1 MDAMERIAKLKKS
14 LAEQERTGTPAASQ
28 SSAQISAKDRIT
40 LAKEKI
46 KEKATSGANLSG
58 EAWTRATPAQTK
70 VPEKVN
76 SGFLDRAGDT
86 LRGTV
91 DRQVEGYTRGLEK
104 LTEGLGKAGSWMQNK
119 KEEKQAEQD
128 KQYLD
133 KYQKDLDDALAA
145 GNEKAA
151 KTAQLRIKQVQQ
163 RLKTNGDMGDY
174 YDQVNAEAVRKLD
187 AYGDQKGAESQA
199 AFQRAKDGT
208 GVLGGLAVDAG
219 SALADV
225 LGDAAANR
233 LIPGLGTAGRVM
245 RTFGHASEAAEE
257 KGVGLGTQMLYGAGI
272 AGIGEG
278 VNRLFS
284 GNPILEKATGKGAL
298 DDMLLPNLGKSL
310 PGRMVKSGLGE
321 GIEEGTEDILDAMY
335 QKAVFG
341 EKADPFSWKETGRD
355 ALIGGIVGGLTGLS
369 KPRLTDENGNWY
381 DANGKK
387 NSDSDI
393 EQTDMENAAFESK
406 AVPDHLGAVALLQ
419 KNLGEVS
426 SMQPVAVVTGQEVPK
441 TGVATERVMTFLKN
455 IGGKVE
461 RPGFGDV
468 LFSKSKVKN
477 SLLGHGFGEAKVELM
492 AGVPGVIR
500 DGKQIGFTANWK
512 GRGYD
517 SYVFAAPVQYRG
529 EPVYVT
535 AIVIRDS
542 ANRYYLHEAVD
553 QNGNMIFGQNKS
565 PDTASDGPAA
575 VPQDTVAGSE
585 LSENSVPQIQGRN
598 NGEIAEPNQQNGT
611 EPTGKPDI
619 TPKLT
624 DVQEPPAGREPTV
637 VDLRRQAE
645 GVGPNTVPQRPRKQN
660 RNAMDTLGI
669 HPVDDLADYSD
680 TEYLRGSDEA
690 KKKTSRA
697 RRQAEAR
704 LQPTRGEKKFAKG
717 IANGDYTVDDIP
729 ASMSRATVTELAD
742 YYTAEN
748 SFKNTDGVQ
757 ERGREIREETERL
770 AAEMFHDEDSFRPIS
785 MLKMN
790 ERTPERVMRNIF
802 GDRRGEQINE
812 MYIYPVQQNEAEK
825 VRFIQRQLDDVRTF
839 EDSTGNR
846 STLTREERSIVQQ
859 IMEDRFVG
867 ETIASMEMREGIRNA
882 AENIRR
888 GKDPLDA
895 AREFSLN
902 AEERGLAQQYARWTE
917 NQERLRSG
925 EFDSIKINNA
935 VQEFAKKYDLFY
947 DAVNDFLT
955 AHGYGTIGF
964 IKGYAPHMQGADT
977 QNKLLSALR
986 SMGVTTDASNLPTSI
1001 SGLTAD
1007 YKPGKRWNPHFQQ
1020 RLGEKTDYDVYQGF
1034 ESYVSYLGDIFYHT
1048 DDIARLRGISRY
1060 LRKTYG
1066 PEEINNAIDH
1076 AESLQNA
1083 DLETQTEALK
1093 SLGKISDGTKLS
1105 YQDARKLLDEYI
1117 NEQYKDITRVSKYGE
1132 FVKYIDNYANLLAG
1146 KQSMADRGMEYMAGR
1161 TSLNAGNKLVAA
1173 FGRAQVAGNVSS
1185 VLNQSAQL
1193 SQILAEVDGKYIAQA
1208 AADLA
1213 KGTGGKL
1220 WNIKKSDL
1228 FDQSDLLTGKKGIEY
1243 LTADDSKFDRM
1254 VSAMFKPADIMD
1266 SMVSALALQSKYN
1279 QLMAEGKP
1287 SEVAMLEADRW
1298 ATQVMASRMKGSRPM
1313 AFESKNVVN
1322 QMLHMFQVEALNSWE
1337 HLSQDLPY
1345 KYRGIKEIYGKKAAS
1360 RAVATVIT
1368 KGLVSAFLLNRVA
1381 EAAYGGTPAP
1391 FDVLGYIA
1399 NFVSSGMGL
1408 TTNEAL
1414 KKLVNVVWEKVFGEN
1429 LLDDEQEKKPFDWG
1443 DAVADTSWNVMNDIP
1458 FVRNGMGLLGLGDQ
1472 TMPFTNMAEAAK
1484 GVGQA
1489 LTAEERSAGE
1499 IGGSLLELGSTILP
1513 GGRQLQK
1520 TAQGVGTM
1528 LQGGRTYG
1536 YGDKKRLQYP
1546 VEQTPGNWVQAVLF
1560 GNSGLD
1566 ETREFYASGDSGL
1579 TAKQTRTV
1587 ESMAERGIQRTV
1599 AYNIILKIR
1608 DQENTTEKL
1617 QVIAESLLPDSEKLN
1632 LCYDVVAD
1640 SNDTWPDKLKKLMD
1654 SGMTWNQAAETYE
1667 EYLSLKN
1674 NADMSAGEQATRFA
1688 AWADRSGASSEQA
1701 SVITDTL
1708 KFYSQVPAEA
1718 GRYTTMTE
1726 AGLSSDKAEGLAMRI
1741 SQLQPEAGKDT
1752 VSNLQRYEAVISDKS
1767 LSETEQ
1773 LSALESMMEDTEF
1786 EKLEIAYAAGVAPGQ
1801 YVEFKR
1807 ATEGLVADK
1816 VNGKTVPGSKKEK
1829 VMATINGMQIT
1840 NSQKTALYYA
1850 AGYKESTL
1858 DDAPWYGMPDTVQTG
1873 RAWDDIM
1880 PRLSGEVEMPRLSAQ
1895 DRIDDIMPKLVK

>member
-1 MDAMERIAKLKKS
+1 MKLVVTNNSTGEKYTSGLENNQKKKFVLS
-14 LAEQERTGTPAASQ
+14 VKQPGTQKASPAAAPKVST
-28 SSAQISAKDRIT
+28 D
-40 LAKEKI
+40 
-46 KEKATSGANLSG
+46 LSG

-70 VPEKVN
+70 VPAVKDTSGYGGGGGRDGANQAVNTSENGQRQFSAGKLALGVLQQGADKPVTGLTHTVANYVEKPLLTAAGTVLGVGDQLVQDGPVKKFSEWLDERAEQRRVKYQENADAGGKVAQAVN
-76 SGFLDRAGDT
+76 KWGAETAAALPSAILAVMSAGTSAAGQATTKGLQALSALEKSGGISAAVGRTVTAMAKNPQYWLTFAQTAGDSYEQAKADGASELKANLYGMANGLANAAVEVGGGIQT
-86 LRGTV
+86 LPAELQAGENALKSWISSMV
-91 DRQVEGYTRGLEK
+91 DEGKEEVVQGIIERGLQN
-104 LTEGLGKAGSWMQNK
+104 LT
-119 KEEKQAEQD
+119 
-128 KQYLD
+128 
-133 KYQKDLDDALAA
+133 YQKGNPLFSSDD
-145 GNEKAA
+145 E
-151 KTAQLRIKQVQQ
+151 
-163 RLKTNGDMGDY
+163 
-174 YDQVNAEAVRKLD
+174 NA
-187 AYGDQKGAESQA
+187 
-199 AFQRAKDGT
+199 
-208 GVLGGLAVDAG
+208 VL
-219 SALADV
+219 
-225 LGDAAANR
+225 N
-233 LIPGLGTAGRVM
+233 P
-245 RTFGHASEAAEE
+245 RTAAEE
-257 KGVGLGTQMLYGAGI
+257 FAGGAAVAGI
-272 AGIGEG
+272 LGGGQVLAG
-278 VNRLFS
+278 
-284 GNPILEKATGKGAL
+284 KAI
-298 DDMLLPNLGKSL
+298 DSM
-310 PGRMVKSGLGE
+310 
-321 GIEEGTEDILDAMY
+321 
-335 QKAVFG
+335 Q
-341 EKADPFSWKETGRD
+341 
-355 ALIGGIVGGLTGLS
+355 
-369 KPRLTDENGNWY
+369 PRLTDENGNWY
-381 DANGKK
+381 DTNGNK
-387 NSDSDI
+387 NPGGDI
-393 EQTDMENAAFESK
+393 EQTEKGTAPFKTGGRESGDPGGDVPSESSVFGKTESVKKNRSTDGIQETRLEDAAFESK
-406 AVPDHLGAVALLQ
+406 SVPDHLGAVALLQ
-419 KNLGEVS
+419 KNLGEIS

-461 RPGFGDV
+461 RPGLGDV

-477 SLLGHGFGEAKVELM
+477 SLLGHGFGETKVELM

-500 DGKQIGFTANWK
+500 DGKQIGFTENWK

-542 ANRYYLHEAVD
+542 TNRYYLHEAVD

-585 LSENSVPQIQGRN
+585 LSGNSIPQDQGRN
-598 NGEIAEPNQQNGT
+598 NGRIVEPNQQDGT
-611 EPTGKPDI
+611 EPAGEPDI
-619 TPKLT
+619 APKLT

-690 KKKTSRA
+690 RKKTAKA

-704 LQPTRGEKKFAKG
+704 LQPTRSEKKFAKG
-717 IANGDYTVDDIP
+717 IAAGDYTVEDIP

-812 MYIYPVQQNEAEK
+812 KYIYPVQQNEAEK

-867 ETIASMEMREGIRNA
+867 ETIASMEMSEGIRNA

-888 GKDPLDA
+888 GKDPMDA

-986 SMGVTTDASNLPTSI
+986 SMGVNTDASNLPTSI

-1007 YKPGKRWNPHFQQ
+1007 YKPGKRWNPFFQQ

-1066 PEEINNAIDH
+1066 PEEIKNAIDH
-1076 AESLQNA
+1076 AESLRNA
-1083 DLETQTEALK
+1083 NLLTQTEVLK
-1093 SLGKISDGTKLS
+1093 SAGKISDGTKLT
-1105 YQDARKLLDEYI
+1105 YEDARKLMDEYI
-1117 NEQYKDITRVSKYGE
+1117 DELYDNVTKVSKYGE

-1185 VLNQSAQL
+1185 ILNQSAQL

-1266 SMVSALALQSKYN
+1266 SMVSALAVQSKYN

-1345 KYRGIKEIYGKKAAS
+1345 KYRRIKETYGKKASS
-1360 RAVATVIT
+1360 RAVATIVT

-1414 KKLVNVVWEKVFGEN
+1414 KKLMNVVWEKVFGEK
-1429 LLDDEQEKKPFDWG
+1429 LLDDEQEKKPFDLG
-1443 DAVADTSWNVMNDIP
+1443 NAVEDTLYNVSNDIP
-1458 FVRNGMGLLGLGDQ
+1458 FVRNAAGLLGLGDQ
-1472 TMPFTNMAEAAK
+1472 TMPFTNMAEAVK

-1546 VEQTPGNWVQAVLF
+1546 VEQTPGNWAQAVLF

-1579 TAKQTRTV
+1579 TAKQTKTV
-1587 ESMAERGIQRTV
+1587 ESMAAEGSDGTKIYDAIQNLRRKDLEAGEAPDT
-1599 AYNIILKIR
+1599 AEKIAR
-1608 DQENTTEKL
+1608 LTKEDLTDTEKL
-1617 QVIAESLLPDSEKLN
+1617 RL
-1632 LCYDVVAD
+1632 
-1640 SNDTWPDKLKKLMD
+1640 
-1654 SGMTWNQAAETYE
+1654 YE
-1667 EYLSLKN
+1667 ETIATSESKRPEEFRQLMEEGMSWEQVAGAYIMYLELNGS
-1674 NADMSAGEQATRFA
+1674 DGMSATEKATRFA
-1688 AWADRSGASSEQA
+1688 SWADSQGLTPDQRA
-1701 SVITDTL
+1701 SV
-1708 KFYSQVPAEA
+1708 
-1718 GRYTTMTE
+1718 
-1726 AGLSSDKAEGLAMRI
+1726 
-1741 SQLQPEAGKDT
+1741 KDRWPFT
-1752 VSNLQRYEAVISDKS
+1752 ARRELR
-1767 LSETEQ
+1767 
-1773 LSALESMMEDTEF
+1773 
-1786 EKLEIAYAAGVAPGQ
+1786 
-1801 YVEFKR
+1801 R
-1807 ATEGLVADK
+1807 A
-1816 VNGKTVPGSKKEK
+1816 
-1829 VMATINGMQIT
+1829 
-1840 NSQKTALYYA
+1840 
-1850 AGYKESTL
+1850 
-1858 DDAPWYGMPDTVQTG
+1858 
-1873 RAWDDIM
+1873 DI
-1880 PRLSGEVEMPRLSAQ
+1880 PQ
-1895 DRIDDIMPKLVK
+1895 